1 MTPTW
6 PLVTD
11 LRRCYD
17 ADGRPIDCAGTGQ
30 EGERSPP
37 PAAPEPRFRV
47 EGEAVR
53 DRLTGLVW
61 ARRADLSEFPLSWAE
76 AVAFV
81 DPLNADG
88 FAGHRDWRLP
98 GRRELFSLVSH
109 ARVDPALPAGHPFA
123 SVFSG
128 YYWTDTPLARLPR
141 QAWSV
146 HLGGGRLFA
155 GMRHTSYMVWPVRGA
170 APAAPPA
177 DRWQAAGKGARDRST
192 GLTWRPLPTPAAE
205 GTTWQQA
212 LASGGGGWRL
222 PGIRELESLVDA
234 DRHGPALAAGHP
246 FGEPPEG
253 VWSATTSVYEPRY
266 AWVLYPRDGAVGV
279 GFKARPGFGV
289 WLVKDG

>member
-1 MTPTW
+1 MTGTW
-6 PLVTD
+6 PLTTD

-17 ADGRPIDCAGTGQ
+17 TRGRAVDCAGTGQ
-30 EGERSPP
+30 EGERVR
-37 PAAPEPRFRV
+37 PAASPKPRFHRA
-47 EGEAVR
+47 GDTVR

-61 ARRADLSEFPLSWAE
+61 TRRADLSEFPLSWAE
-76 AVAFV
+76 AVDFV
-81 DPLNADG
+81 ARINADG

-109 ARVDPALPAGHPFA
+109 ARVNPALPAGHPFTA
-123 SVFSG
+123 VFSG
-128 YYWTDTPLARLPR
+128 YYWTGTPLARLAR

-170 APAAPPA
+170 APPAPPA
-177 DRWQAAGKGARDRST
+177 HRWQAAEGGARDLFT
-192 GLTWRPLPTPAAE
+192 GLIWRPLHTPADDGA
-205 GTTWQQA
+205 TWEEA
-212 LASGGGGWRL
+212 LAGDGGWRL
-222 PGIRELESLVDA
+222 PGIRELESLVA
-234 DRHGPALAAGHP
+234 PDRHGPALAPGHP